1 MSALA
6 AFPESLLFGS
16 IDWPLLSPTEIMSSK
31 ARLVQRSH
39 CDLLSSA
46 LVTRGCPE
54 AEQLLLAAG
63 GLWGWKSF
71 WDPACHVLITS
82 GQTGLDFAHWWAS
95 ASVWAA
101 GFTGGPETSLPKDP
115 CPSLISAVC
124 NVPCAPPDKKTKT
137 KHLENS
143 SWGKQTMEKGEGG
156 RSCAQPKLCFGP
168 EVIPTAQVGFF
179 RTFEWE
185 EQWKR
190 HYTNY
195 AQWT

>member
-124 NVPCAPPDKKTKT
+124 NVPCAPPDKK
-137 KHLENS
+137 
-143 SWGKQTMEKGEGG
+143 KQKNKNQTSRKQQLRKADHGERG
-156 RSCAQPKLCFGP
+156 RRKKLCSTQIAFWP
-168 EVIPTAQVGFF
+168 RSDPHCPSWLF
-179 RTFEWE
+179 
-185 EQWKR
+185 
-190 HYTNY
+190 
-195 AQWT
+195 